1 MFSKGSY
8 GVTFSCDP
16 SITGFLA
23 YVHHVV
29 MQTEYIAPE
38 NGCFHPQVRH
48 CGGTCLV
55 GACWKQLVSIND
67 GPNKWSSDRLSLSN
81 VA

>member
-8 GVTFSCDP
+8 DVIFSCDP

-29 MQTEYIAPE
+29 MQTESSAAE
-38 NGCFHPQVRH
+38 NGCGQW
-48 CGGTCLV
+48 GGTCLV
-55 GACWKQLVSIND
+55 GDCWKELVSIND
-67 GPNKWSSDRLSLSN
+67 GPNKWSSG
-81 VA
+81 